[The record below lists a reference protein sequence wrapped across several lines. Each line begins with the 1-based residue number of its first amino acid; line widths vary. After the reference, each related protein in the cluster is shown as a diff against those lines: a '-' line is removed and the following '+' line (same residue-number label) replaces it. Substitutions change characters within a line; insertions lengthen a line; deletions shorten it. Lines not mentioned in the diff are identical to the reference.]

1 VLLKETGL
9 DPDCLELE
17 ITESMLLEQGPGAL
31 HTLERM
37 RSLGV
42 SLSIDDFGTGYS
54 SLAYLKRLP
63 VHKLKIDQSFVR
75 GIPDDLRDMEIAA
88 TIIAMARNLRL
99 EVLAEGVETVEQ
111 LAYLR
116 SRGCDLAQG
125 YYFSPPVPAQEL
137 TTLLAAQAT
146 FA

>member
-1 VLLKETGL
+1 
-9 DPDCLELE
+9 
-17 ITESMLLEQGPGAL
+17 
-31 HTLERM
+31 M